1 MWQENEITIVRLDS
15 SRIVLEQEM
24 RVGEF
29 AKVPIPGTSQESH
42 AILRLLGRRCIVS
55 QISM

>member
-42 AILRLLGRRCIVS
+42 AILRY
-55 QISM
+55 